1 MKRQTA
7 NSEKIFV
14 NYLSDK
20 RLVSSTHNEFL
31 KLNNN
36 SNKQFSKKCTHKRY
50 EQTLQQQQKR
60 YIEDK

>member
-31 KLNNN
+31 KLN